1 MRQPF
6 DPEVARRRAL
16 NAQIFKDTT
25 AIIRRGWYTAPSGR
39 RVDLDM
45 EAMDKGS
52 VCYKK
57 EIPLASAPVRANS
70 FIQVEPD
77 DCLVVA
83 QDLVSMGYRPVLLN
97 FASAGHPGGGVER
110 GARAQEETIC
120 RRSTLTRS
128 IYSFDE
134 GYAARYGYPHH
145 EGNNYPLDNLDF
157 SAIYSPAVTV
167 FREGPECTLMEE
179 PFNVAVITCA
189 ALNLGGRYPLK
200 LTPEGHM
207 PERAV
212 AITRNKVRTIL
223 RIGLLHGH
231 DAFVLGAFGCGAFHN
246 PPEEMAAIFH
256 EVLEEPEFK
265 NRIRQVTFAILEDH
279 NSRNANFRAFSRE
292 FDGGKGDA

>member
-16 NAQIFKDTT
+16 NAQIFKETT
-25 AIIRRGWYTAPSGR
+25 SIIRRGWYTAPSGR

-57 EIPLASAPVRANS
+57 EIPLVSAPVRANS

-83 QDLVSMGYRPVLLN
+83 QDLVSMGYRTVLLN

-145 EGNNYPLDNLDF
+145 EGNNYPLDNLDY
-157 SAIYSPAVTV
+157 SAIYSPEVTV

-223 RIGLLHGH
+223 RIGLLHRH

-256 EVLEEPEFK
+256 EVLDEPEFK

-279 NSRNANFRAFSRE
+279 NSRNANFRAFSRV
-292 FDGGKGDA
+292 FDGGVEGS